1 MATTET
7 VSATQRERKVSAFVF
22 DCVCH
27 IFNFDP
33 ANALGGPGQLFD
45 EHLYAFHQLLTREGE
60 PILSREEFMR
70 EWSVDE
76 ISEMIIEGIKT
87 NIPLHQELLLDD
99 SFLRGGTSIHYL
111 EQRMTKRKQAA

>member
-1 MATTET
+1 MAVTE
-7 VSATQRERKVSAFVF
+7 SSPDNASKRKVDAFVF

-33 ANALGGPGQLFD
+33 ANALGPPGQLFD

-60 PILSREEFMR
+60 TVLSREQFMK

-76 ISEMIIEGIKT
+76 IYEMVIEGSDTDMIAAE
-87 NIPLHQELLLDD
+87 PLPLT
-99 SFLRGGTSIHYL
+99 GPVP
-111 EQRMTKRKQAA
+111 